1 MNKGLWQ
8 STTYSIPILTP
19 EGTRLNAEATEK
31 YKNPNKAKKLNARI
45 HTMDFLQIMSEVAK
59 SSKDILI
66 LKDVINEADV
76 ANEIKLVNITKFA
89 DRIGAGVT
97 AVKGILSRACE
108 HGLLYKID
116 TGHYMMNPYVLL
128 SKGLTYATDDSQVVA
143 QSRWTNYSTVF
154 TESDRIAVNKLAHF
168 VDAPALYTVPIIVS
182 IANQYVSKGK
192 VSDKQKAVVLK
203 YICSVS

>member
-1 MNKGLWQ
+1 MSKGLWH
-8 STTYSIPILTP
+8 STTYSIPVVTP
-19 EGTRLNAEATEK
+19 EGVPINAEAVDK

-45 HTMDFLQIMSEVAK
+45 QTMDFLQIMSEVAK

-89 DRIGAGVT
+89 DSIGAGVT

-108 HGLLYKID
+108 HGLLHKID

-128 SKGLTYATDDSQVVA
+128 SKGLTYATDDGQVVA
-143 QSRWTNYSTVF
+143 QDRWTNYSVAF
-154 TESDRIAVNKLAHF
+154 TESDRIAVDKLACF
-168 VDAPALYTVPIIVS
+168 VNAPALYAVPIIVS
-182 IANQYVSKGK
+182 IANQYISKGK
-192 VSDKQKAVVLK
+192 VSDKQKAIVLK
-203 YICSVS
+203 YICSAS

>member
-19 EGTRLNAEATEK
+19 EGTLLNAEATEK

-45 HTMDFLQIMSEVAK
+45 QTMDFLQIMSEVAK

-154 TESDRIAVNKLAHF
+154 TESDRIAVDKLANF
-168 VDAPALYTVPIIVS
+168 VNAPALYAVPIVVS
-182 IANQYVSKGK
+182 IANYYVSKGK
-192 VSDKQKAVVLK
+192 VSDKQKVVVLN
-203 YICSVS
+203 YVCSVN

>member
-1 MNKGLWQ
+1 MSKGLWQ

-19 EGTRLNAEATEK
+19 EGTLLNAEATEK
-31 YKNPNKAKKLNARI
+31 YKNSNKAKKLNARI
-45 HTMDFLQIMSEVAK
+45 QTMDFLQIMSEVAK

-128 SKGLTYATDDSQVVA
+128 SKGLTYATDDSQVIA

-154 TESDRIAVNKLAHF
+154 TESDRIAVDKLAHF
-168 VDAPALYTVPIIVS
+168 VDAPALYTIPIIVS